1 MKLKINPF
9 STENPMTLKD
19 AGAVAT
25 VVAFVTWILNFLAS
39 ASIGQIRADVAEFC
53 FEAIKWYLVSWAGAF
68 ISLAGLEQLIKR
80 SKQAE
85 S

>member
-1 MKLKINPF
+1 MKLQINPF
-9 STENPMTLKD
+9 NARNPMTLKD
-19 AGAVAT
+19 AAAVAT

-39 ASIGQIRADVAEFC
+39 ASIGQIRADVAEFV
-53 FEAIKWYLVSWAGAF
+53 FEAIKCYAVSWAGAF

-80 SKQAE
+80 REKPE